1 LCWNRTSNEALCTFS
16 GAFGPEIAP
25 NFAMASRL
33 SISENIRLARIQ
45 LAVRVLEFYARLR
58 KRAPTRTE
66 VAGLKECLA
75 DDPLPEDASV
85 DEMAR
90 TVIRRHLQIRVSK
103 KFLSAR
109 LRTCQRAKLQ
119 SPPDWVC

>member
-1 LCWNRTSNEALCTFS
+1 
-16 GAFGPEIAP
+16 
-25 NFAMASRL
+25 MASRL

-75 DDPLPEDASV
+75 DDPLPEGASV

-90 TVIRRHLQIRVSK
+90 TVIRRHVQVAVRK
-103 KFLSAR
+103 NFLSAR
-109 LRTCQRAKLQ
+109 LRTCQRSKLEW
-119 SPPDWVC
+119 PPDWVC